1 MGAVETSTQPDDT
14 SGYAEAL
21 IQLTHTV
28 NHVFGDAS
36 RAHGLTPQQAQLL
49 GALTR
54 GPTGMTELSA
64 ALNLERS
71 SLSGLVDRVERRGL
85 VVRVRDDTDRRAYRA
100 ALTERG
106 DRLAHS
112 VRAAVVDRIHARFG
126 DLPESVRRTL
136 VDTAHAVGRS

>member
-1 MGAVETSTQPDDT
+1 MGAVGTSP
-14 SGYAEAL
+14 YAEAL

-28 NHVFGDAS
+28 NHVFSDAS

-49 GALTR
+49 GVLTR

-64 ALNLERS
+64 AMHLERS

-106 DRLAHS
+106 DRLAHA

-126 DLPESVRRTL
+126 DLPESVHRAL
-136 VDTAHAVGRS
+136 VDTADADNRA